1 MEYKFLKFKI
11 EDSIKLLTLNRPEVL
26 NSFNR
31 EMAYELFKAL
41 ELAKDNDKVRAVL
54 ITGEGRA
61 FSAGQDLKEISD
73 GAGKLVDPGII
84 VKEVYN
90 PLIKMIRCI
99 EKPVVCAV
107 NGTAAGAGANIAI
120 ACDFVVASSSASFIQ
135 SFINVGLLPDS
146 GGTFFLPRFIGLQR
160 ASSIMMLG
168 EKISSYEA
176 LDMGL
181 IYKVVEPEVLLKE
194 ATAIAKKLASMPTK
208 SLGFIKRA
216 LNRSFNN
223 DLDSQLEL
231 EAKFQQLAG
240 MTEDYNEGI
249 QAFLEKRAARFSG
262 K

>member
-1 MEYKFLKFKI
+1 MEYKFIKYKI

-31 EMAYELFKAL
+31 EMAQELCKAL
-41 ELAKDNDKVRAVL
+41 ELASENEKVRVIM

-61 FSAGQDLKEISD
+61 FSSGQDLKEISD
-73 GAGKLVDPGII
+73 NNGKLLDPGVV
-84 VKEVYN
+84 VKEIYN
-90 PLIKMIRCI
+90 PLIKIIRCI

-107 NGTAAGAGANIAI
+107 NGVAAGAGANIAF
-120 ACDFVVASSSASFIQ
+120 ACDFVLASSMAFFIQ

-146 GGTFFLPRFIGLQR
+146 GGTFFLPRLAGLHR
-160 ASSIMMLG
+160 AAALMMLG
-168 EKISSYEA
+168 EKITCYEA
-176 LDMGL
+176 FDMGL
-181 IYKVVEPEVLLKE
+181 IYKVVEPEVLIKE
-194 ATAIAKKLASMPTK
+194 ATALSKRLAEMPTR

-216 LNRSFNN
+216 LNRSFSN

-240 MTEDYNEGI
+240 MTDDYPEGVR
-249 QAFLEKRAARFSG
+249 AFIEKRKARFSG

>member
-1 MEYKFLKFKI
+1 MEYKFLKYKI

-31 EMAYELFKAL
+31 EMAQELFKAL
-41 ELAKDNDKVRAVL
+41 ELAKDNAKVRAIM

-61 FSAGQDLKEISD
+61 FSSGQDLKEISD
-73 GAGKLVDPGII
+73 HTGKLLDPGII

-90 PLIKMIRCI
+90 PLIKMIRRI

-107 NGTAAGAGANIAI
+107 NGVAAGAGANIAL
-120 ACDFVVASSSASFIQ
+120 ACDFVIACSSASFIQ

-146 GGTFFLPRFIGLQR
+146 GGTFLLPRLVGFHR
-160 ASSIMMLG
+160 AAALMMLG
-168 EKISSYEA
+168 EKITCYEA
-176 LDMGL
+176 FDMGL
-181 IYKVVEPEVLLKE
+181 IYKVVEPEMLIKE
-194 ATAIAKKLASMPTK
+194 ATALSKKLAEMPTK

-240 MTEDYNEGI
+240 MTEDYSEGV
-249 QAFLEKRAARFSG
+249 QAFLEKRKARFTG